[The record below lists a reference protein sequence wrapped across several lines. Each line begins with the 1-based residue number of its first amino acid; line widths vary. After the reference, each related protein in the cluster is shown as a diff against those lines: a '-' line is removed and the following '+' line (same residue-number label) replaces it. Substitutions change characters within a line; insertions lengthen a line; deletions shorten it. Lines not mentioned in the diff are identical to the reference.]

1 MSWLNDLDRNLE
13 ATTALE
19 LLNEWNN
26 LRRHILSS
34 QRLPKDE
41 IQFLVLT
48 ATAYRAE
55 AITEGRACEIL
66 QCDRLDFRDLYHT
79 FLDGETDDECI

>member
-1 MSWLNDLDRNLE
+1 MSRLNDLDRNLE
-13 ATTALE
+13 AATALD
-19 LLNEWNN
+19 LLNEWND

-41 IQFLVLT
+41 IQFLVL
-48 ATAYRAE
+48 TAYRAE

-79 FLDGETDDECI
+79 FLDRETNDE